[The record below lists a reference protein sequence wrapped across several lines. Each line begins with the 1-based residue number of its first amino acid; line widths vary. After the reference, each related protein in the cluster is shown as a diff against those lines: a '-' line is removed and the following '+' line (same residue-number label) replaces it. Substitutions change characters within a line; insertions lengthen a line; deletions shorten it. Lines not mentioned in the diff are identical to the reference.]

1 MRNSKAVYSEIIAG
15 IRLNEDLDEKRA
27 IASALIDNLFGL
39 SQSEIMLGKPLN
51 WTADIDARVEK
62 SLERINQGEPVQYVT
77 GEAYFFGERFFVDP
91 NVLIPRPETEEL
103 VSLIVGRVP
112 SMKKTT
118 SLRIVDVGTGSG
130 CIAVSLARK
139 IKAEFFA
146 TDVSAKALSVAKRN
160 SERHRVDVTFMEHDI
175 LKHELPINGIDVLVS
190 NPPYIAASE
199 AGTIKQNVTG
209 YEPHLALFVA
219 DEDPLKFYNRIAL
232 EGRRVLNPNG
242 LIVFEINARFGKE
255 VAQLLKK
262 TGFTAVEVL
271 KDLSGKE
278 RIVKAFQP

>member
-103 VSLIVGRVP
+103 VSLIVELVP

-118 SLRIVDVGTGSG
+118 GLRIVDVGTGSG

>member
-160 SERHRVDVTFMEHDI
+160 SERHRVDVTFLEHDI

-219 DEDPLKFYNRIAL
+219 DEDPLIFYNRIAL

-255 VAQLLKK
+255 VAHLLKK